1 MPTVARGPA
10 GIRIEQRYKEH
21 HPPHFH
27 AIQGNDA
34 VSIRIAD
41 LGVEAGSLP
50 NVHLGAVMA
59 WASNHRRDLALN
71 WVLALAQMPLDFIA
85 WP

>member
-10 GIRIEQRYKEH
+10 SIRIEQRYKEH

-27 AIQGNDA
+27 AIQGADE
-34 VSIRIAD
+34 VSLRIAD
-41 LGVEAGSLP
+41 LGVEAGGLNP
-50 NVHLGAVMA
+50 VAMTAVLT
-59 WASNHRRDLALN
+59 WAGGHKPELALN
-71 WVLALAQMPLDFIA
+71 WVLALAQLPLNQIA

>member
-10 GIRIEQRYKEH
+10 SIRIEQRYKEH

-27 AIQGNDA
+27 AIHGNDE

-41 LGVEAGSLP
+41 LGVEAGG
-50 NVHLGAVMA
+50 LGSGHMLAVLT
-59 WASNHRRDLALN
+59 WAGNHKRDLALN
-71 WVLALAQMPLDFIA
+71 WVLALAQMRLEPIP
-85 WP
+85 W